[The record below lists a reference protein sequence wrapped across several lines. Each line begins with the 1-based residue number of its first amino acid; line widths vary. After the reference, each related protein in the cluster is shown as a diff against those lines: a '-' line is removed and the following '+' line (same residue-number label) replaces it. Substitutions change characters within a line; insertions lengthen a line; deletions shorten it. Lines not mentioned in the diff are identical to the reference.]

1 MTTTPL
7 TPAAGAAHAGAGAR
21 EDRSGIAIALGV
33 VAVSWAMAAIGGA
46 VGIPRT
52 DDWAFGRVAF
62 DWARTGHV
70 RLVGWGQMSLIGLVA
85 WAQPWIHV
93 FGAHRWVLD
102 LAGALLVA
110 AGLVAA
116 HRLART
122 VLRDREATI
131 AVLCVV
137 ACPGFVRDATTF
149 MTDGP
154 ALALS
159 TVCLLAGVHAARADG
174 PVGRRRL
181 LVALGFGFWAFT
193 VRELAIAAPAAVLA
207 VELVRGRVGRATV
220 IAYGAALGGACAA
233 FYLWRHGLPGQQPYW
248 GFPPLFVVIELVVN
262 AVFSLAL
269 GIAPALAITAPRWWR
284 PRARTARLVGM
295 GVVGAL
301 ALVPIWYARWSWD
314 GGYKWLLGDYLDPRG
329 INGNKLAAG
338 SRPIVL
344 PHAISWPITA
354 LAIASAVAAGGLIAE
369 HVALRRASRAGA
381 HHPATRILV
390 VHLLLAAAVLTIA
403 SARNAVLYDRYLW
416 PLVLSGAILVLHGQ
430 RDHEPTPAS
439 PRSLRAGRWIVVAVV
454 AVVSVVL
461 TANSD
466 AFDGARWRLGTRAVA
481 QGNAAPTVDAGFEWV
496 GAHATAAADAKSSAP
511 PSNRYRTSWASMFP
525 SPTICTVV
533 SAAPLIDSR
542 LTLVGT
548 SQWHPLLVLGSAR
561 LYTYAT
567 HEPGCPKARVT
578 AVSGT

>member
-7 TPAAGAAHAGAGAR
+7 TPPGGGAAHAGTSAR
-21 EDRSGIAIALGV
+21 GDRSGIAIALGV

-93 FGAHRWVLD
+93 LGAHRWVLD
-102 LAGALLVA
+102 LAGAVLVA

-122 VLRDREATI
+122 VLSETEATI

-137 ACPGFVRDATTF
+137 ACPGFIRDATTF

-154 ALALS
+154 ALALG
-159 TVCLLAGVHAARADG
+159 TVCLLAGVRAGREDG
-174 PVGRRRL
+174 RRGGRRL
-181 LVALGFGFWAFT
+181 LVAVAFGFWAFT

-207 VELVRGRVGRATV
+207 VELLRGRVARTTV
-220 IAYGAALGGACAA
+220 LAYGAALAGACAA
-233 FYLWRHGLPGQQPYW
+233 FYAWRHGLPGQQPYW

-262 AVFSLAL
+262 TVFSLAL
-269 GIAPALAITAPRWWR
+269 GVAPALAITAPRWWR

-295 GVVGAL
+295 GIVAAL

-338 SRPIVL
+338 ARPIVL
-344 PHAISWPITA
+344 PHAIYWLITA
-354 LAIASAVAAGGLIAE
+354 LAIAAAVVAGGLIAE
-369 HVALRRASRAGA
+369 HIALRRAGRAGPR
-381 HHPATRILV
+381 HPATRILV
-390 VHLLLAAAVLTIA
+390 AHLLLAAAVLTIA

-430 RDHEPTPAS
+430 RDHEPTPTPA
-439 PRSLRAGRWIVVAVV
+439 RSLRAGRWFVVALA

-496 GAHATAAADAKSSAP
+496 GAHATAAAEVTGSAP
-511 PSNRYRTSWASMFP
+511 TSDRYRTSWASMFP
-525 SPTICTVV
+525 SPTICIVE
-533 SAAPLIDSR
+533 SSSPLNDGR

-548 SQWHPLLVLGSAR
+548 ERWQPLLVLGSAR

-567 HEPGCPKARVT
+567 HERGCPKAR
-578 AVSGT
+578 GTR

>member
-1 MTTTPL
+1 MTTTPSR
-7 TPAAGAAHAGAGAR
+7 G
-21 EDRSGIAIALGV
+21 DRSGFAIAFGV
-33 VAVSWAMAAIGGA
+33 VALSWAMAAIGGA
-46 VGIPRT
+46 AGIPRT

-93 FGAHRWVLD
+93 LGAHQWVVD
-102 LAGALLVA
+102 LAGAVLVA
-110 AGLVAA
+110 VGLVAA

-122 VLRDREATI
+122 VLSEREATI

-137 ACPGFVRDATTF
+137 ACPGFIRDATTF

-159 TVCLLAGVHAARADG
+159 TVCLLAGVRAGRADG
-174 PVGRRRL
+174 RTRSRWL

-193 VRELAIAAPAAVLA
+193 VRELAIAAPAAVLT
-207 VELVRGRVGRATV
+207 VELFGVRASRRAV
-220 IAYGAALGGACAA
+220 LASGAAFGGACAA
-233 FYLWRHGLPGQQPYW
+233 FYAWRHGLPGQQPYW
-248 GFPPLFVVIELVVN
+248 GFPPLFVVIELIVN

-269 GIAPALAITAPRWWR
+269 GVAPALAITSPRWWR
-284 PRARTARLVGM
+284 SRARTARLVGM
-295 GVVGAL
+295 GIGGAL
-301 ALVPIWYARWSWD
+301 ALVPIWYASWSWD

-338 SRPIVL
+338 SRPILL
-344 PHAISWPITA
+344 PHALSWLITA
-354 LAIASAVAAGGLIAE
+354 LAVAVAVVACGLVAE
-369 HVALRRASRAGA
+369 HIALRRAGRAGPGRA
-381 HHPATRILV
+381 STRIFV
-390 VHLLLAAAVLTIA
+390 VHLLLGATVLTIA

-430 RDHEPTPAS
+430 RDHERAPAP
-439 PRSLRAGRWIVVAVV
+439 PRALRVGRWCVVAGVAVV
-454 AVVSVVL
+454 AVAI

-481 QGNAAPTVDAGFEWV
+481 EGNAAKTVDAGFEWV
-496 GAHATAAADAKSSAP
+496 GAHATAPADLTNAP
-511 PSNRYRTSWASMFP
+511 PVPDRFRTSWASMFP
-525 SPTICTVV
+525 SPTICVV
-533 SAAPLIDSR
+533 ASSSPLRDGR

-548 SQWHPLLVLGSAR
+548 RRWRPLLVLGSAR
-561 LYTYAT
+561 LYTYET
-567 HEPGCPKARVT
+567 HEPGCAPVHAP
-578 AVSGT
+578 